1 MSNPLPTSCVS
12 FLREF
17 IAQPLRQVDAERREY
32 LLGRGDPGDAWRA
45 SAAMFFAA
53 VFLTLRYYQPSY
65 LTMHDWLAAFNARWP
80 NSLVAQL
87 LESAAEPVNVA
98 LARYI
103 GWSLWQ
109 FVAYVVG
116 PVLVV
121 RLLFRRRLSDYG
133 AKLRGVFYCWPAY
146 VVMYLLLLPAVLLVS
161 TTERFQ
167 HTYPFLKPEAVATTS
182 TYDAE
187 ASIVDE
193 SGESA
198 GRRIPDV
205 YWPRFWIWQAFY
217 ALQFVSLEFF
227 FRGFLLHALRRPLG
241 AYSILVMTI
250 PYCMIHFGKPP
261 AETLGAIVAG
271 VLLGFMSLKTRS
283 IWLGAA
289 LHISVALTMDLA
301 ALAQ

>member
-1 MSNPLPTSCVS
+1 M
-12 FLREF
+12 
-17 IAQPLRQVDAERREY
+17 I
-32 LLGRGDPGDAWRA
+32 
-45 SAAMFFAA
+45 FAA
-53 VFLTLRYYQPSY
+53 VFLTMRFYQPSI
-65 LTMHDWLAAFNARWP
+65 LTLLDWLAAFNARWP
-80 NSLVAQL
+80 SSLVGWV
-87 LESAAEPVNVA
+87 LESAAEPVNAA

-109 FVAYVVG
+109 FMAYVVG

-121 RLLFRRRLSDYG
+121 LLLFRRRLSDYG
-133 AKLRGVFYCWPAY
+133 AKLRGVLYCWPAY
-146 VVMYLLLLPAVLLVS
+146 VVMYLLLLPAVLLMS

-182 TYDAE
+182 VYDGE
-187 ASIVDE
+187 TIVDE
-193 SGESA
+193 GGDSV

-241 AYSILVMTI
+241 AYAILVMTI
-250 PYCMIHFGKPP
+250 PYCMIHFGKPLP
-261 AETLGAIVAG
+261 ETLGSIVAG
-271 VLLGFMSLKTRS
+271 LLLGFMSLKTRS

-289 LHISVALTMDLA
+289 LHISVAVTMDLA
-301 ALAQ
+301 ALAQWHPS